1 MSGFEEIVRTKVID
15 KSTLLT
21 SLLSIEI
28 FFFSKRNNESLLKE
42 QSFDMMIS
50 TSRKKTDL

>member
-1 MSGFEEIVRTKVID
+1 MRTKVVD

-50 TSRKKTDL
+50 TSRSKKADM